1 MLMTSVPVGA
11 KFTHY
16 GVEFQKLNKGL
27 VLCFP
32 SFDVEDC
39 VEGIEVVLVS
49 EKSHQDSEK
58 NHPSR

>member
-1 MLMTSVPVGA
+1 MLMTDVPVGA
-11 KFTHY
+11 KFTLN

-32 SFDVEDC
+32 SFDVEDG

-49 EKSHQDSEK
+49 EKSDESA
-58 NHPSR
+58 PA

>member
-1 MLMTSVPVGA
+1 MTDVPVGA
-11 KFTHY
+11 KFTLN

-39 VEGIEVVLVS
+39 VEGIEVVLIS
-49 EKSHQDSEK
+49 EKSHYVSMKYDVKS
-58 NHPSR
+58 